1 MQEKKQE
8 LQAPILNQKFYQEPP
23 VFKPENLLREAKR
36 QRNIAEGAIPSI
48 CILDPDGDML
58 KYVKYHLKAE
68 KHPHWACYHT
78 DLYAFEYDGIQLG
91 IIGQAVG
98 APFAVLLAEQ
108 LFVSGCKLL
117 LSITSAGQIL
127 HRMSPP
133 YFILIRKAI
142 RDEGTSYHYLP
153 PAAFSYLDEAL
164 HDTLSDAFEDI
175 GPKVF
180 SGSSWTTDAPYRETA
195 TSIQHYQ
202 KLGIDAVEMESAALY
217 AFAAARNKP
226 VVCFAHVTNQMA
238 SIDGDFEKGEANGSI
253 DALTVVA
260 TTVKKLNMQP

>member
-1 MQEKKQE
+1 MHPKNQEP
-8 LQAPILNQKFYQEPP
+8 QAPILEQKFYEESP

-36 QRNIAEGAIPSI
+36 QKHIAEGAIPSI
-48 CILDPDGDML
+48 CILDPDGDIL
-58 KYVKYHLKAE
+58 QYVVLHLKAK

-78 DLYAFEYDGIQLG
+78 DLYAFEYEGIKYG

-117 LSITSAGQIL
+117 ISITSAGQIL
-127 HRMSPP
+127 ERMPPP
-133 YFILIRKAI
+133 YFILIRKAV
-142 RDEGTSYHYLP
+142 RDEGTSFHYQP
-153 PAAFSYLDEAL
+153 PAAFSYLDETL
-164 HDTLSDAFEDI
+164 HDALSDAFEGI
-175 GPKVF
+175 SPKVF
-180 SGSSWTTDAPYRETA
+180 SGSSWTTDAPYRETEP
-195 TSIQHYQ
+195 SIQHYQ

-217 AFAAARNKP
+217 AFATAKKKP

-260 TTVKKLNMQP
+260 ATVKKLNTQ